1 MRLVLYRAD
10 WRTVHCRKRRGCTAE
25 ICEALPS
32 ASAHELDRSRADPA
46 SNKAH
51 FVRDFPVRQTFR
63 YKPATVSSRFES
75 RFARPERLAGSSVS
89 SGQALRANS
98 RDAHYW
104 LALDAP
110 RGCTSRAF
118 RAAAGVT
125 GVIALAYI
133 IFPGSA
139 VGVAGYALAWS
150 LLGACT
156 GFLIFNFLPPPQ
168 KYLWATQA
176 TRCSASRRIPRPG
189 FHRGKRRRQR
199 FARTGISP
207 AGCGAVALTQF
218 WGFCGR
224 QDGPEASGGYL
235 HLLTALLAGVGW
247 LATTGNFKQ
256 TMTIGIGP
264 AAALL
269 RAALWLGSLRSRPP
283 EPPSHR
289 AGV

>member
-1 MRLVLYRAD
+1 VLA
-10 WRTVHCRKRRGCTAE
+10 A
-25 ICEALPS
+25 
-32 ASAHELDRSRADPA
+32 
-46 SNKAH
+46 AH

-156 GFLIFNFLPPPQ
+156 GFLIFNFLPPR
-168 KYLWATQA
+168 KNIYGRL
-176 TRCSASRRIPRPG
+176 
-189 FHRGKRRRQR
+189 RQR
-199 FARTGISP
+199 GARLHVAFLGLDFIAAKG
-207 AGCGAVALTQF
+207 AGN
-218 WGFCGR
+218 
-224 QDGPEASGGYL
+224 ASL
-235 HLLTALLAGVGW
+235 VLAFPLLV
-247 LATTGNFKQ
+247 
-256 TMTIGIGP
+256 
-264 AAALL
+264 AAL
-269 RAALWLGSLRSRPP
+269 SL
-283 EPPSHR
+283 
-289 AGV
+289 